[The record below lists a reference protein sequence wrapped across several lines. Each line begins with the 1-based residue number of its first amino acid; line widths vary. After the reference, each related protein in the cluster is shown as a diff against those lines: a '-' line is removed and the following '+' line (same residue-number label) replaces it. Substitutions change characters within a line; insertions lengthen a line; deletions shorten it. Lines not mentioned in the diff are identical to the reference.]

1 MEVNAVVFSGMTYPQ
16 QPAYD
21 AQSSLSFPGQPQFM
35 ADPVANIAMQ
45 YGQTLA
51 GQGKEYVH
59 KNVCLC
65 D

>member
-1 MEVNAVVFSGMTYPQ
+1 MTYPQ

-21 AQSSLSFPGQPQFM
+21 TQPGMSFPGQPQFM

-51 GQGKEYVH
+51 GQGKEYVN
-59 KNVCLC
+59 KNVSISKLQEIL
-65 D
+65 